1 MRFETYQKV
10 KAETILGDKIRKM
23 KKKNL
28 VLKPFSGAKKYI
40 LSELYIPQAFQKIG
54 INIENPSVISNK
66 EKEK

>member
-1 MRFETYQKV
+1 
-10 KAETILGDKIRKM
+10 M

-54 INIENPSVISNK
+54 VNIEKPSSTPKK
-66 EKEK
+66 EKEKQNQ